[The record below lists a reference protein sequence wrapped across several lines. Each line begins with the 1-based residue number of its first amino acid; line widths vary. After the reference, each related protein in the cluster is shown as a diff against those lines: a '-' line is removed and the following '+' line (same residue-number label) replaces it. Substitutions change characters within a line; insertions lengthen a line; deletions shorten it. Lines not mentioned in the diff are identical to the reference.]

1 MQQQYFHQKIFTEHA
16 DDLETI
22 NGDRMMRQSKKWIK
36 LFENEDEEF
45 WQTPT
50 KKNGKRSFVVRS
62 RGIDTYYTEQEFTDH
77 IFAVNRV
84 NDELYKPNG
93 NCYL

>member
-1 MQQQYFHQKIFTEHA
+1 MTLINKI
-16 DDLETI
+16 L
-22 NGDRMMRQSKKWIK
+22 IK

-50 KKNGKRSFVVRS
+50 RKNGERSFVVRS
-62 RGIDTYYTEQEFTDH
+62 RGIDIYYTNQEFADH

-93 NCYL
+93 NCYI

>member
-1 MQQQYFHQKIFTEHA
+1 MVVTHI
-16 DDLETI
+16 
-22 NGDRMMRQSKKWIK
+22 SKKWIK

-50 KKNGKRSFVVRS
+50 KKDGKRSFVVRA

-93 NCYL
+93 NFYI

>member
-1 MQQQYFHQKIFTEHA
+1 MISFGGKAEVPSVGI
-16 DDLETI
+16 L
-22 NGDRMMRQSKKWIK
+22 MMEN
-36 LFENEDEEF
+36 LGNEDEEF

-50 KKNGKRSFVVRS
+50 KKDGKRSFVVRA

-93 NCYL
+93 NCYI

>member
-1 MQQQYFHQKIFTEHA
+1 MTH
-16 DDLETI
+16 I
-22 NGDRMMRQSKKWIK
+22 NKKWVK

-50 KKNGKRSFVVRS
+50 KKDGKRSFVVRA

-84 NDELYKPNG
+84 NDDLV
-93 NCYL
+93 

>member
-1 MQQQYFHQKIFTEHA
+1 MTP
-16 DDLETI
+16 
-22 NGDRMMRQSKKWIK
+22 RQNKKWVK

-50 KKNGKRSFVVRS
+50 KKDGKRSFVVRA
-62 RGIDTYYTEQEFTDH
+62 RGIDTYYTEQEFADH

-93 NCYL
+93 NFYI

>member
-1 MQQQYFHQKIFTEHA
+1 MTHIS
-16 DDLETI
+16 
-22 NGDRMMRQSKKWIK
+22 RKWIK
-36 LFENEDEEF
+36 LFANDDEEF

-50 KKNGKRSFVVRS
+50 KKNGQRSFVIRS

-84 NDELYKPNG
+84 SDELYKPNG
-93 NCYL
+93 NCYI